1 MQFICEALVSDADRK
16 RRGVH
21 ICDQLVEKAIEG
33 KNARLSSRSLATDR
47 ATLCPADF
55 GAALTDR
62 AEKLR
67 QQATVDKEI
76 AEMTGFE
83 AAKEM
88 FADIKQKVEYVEAG
102 GDHRMLETC
111 LNMIVVGSP
120 GTGKTSF
127 AQPCRPPR
135 CQLTDAAHQSSSPR

>member
-67 QQATVDKEI
+67 QQVRFGAVACRMPLLEFQATCPQRWLPASNVPK
-76 AEMTGFE
+76 GHGR
-83 AAKEM
+83 
-88 FADIKQKVEYVEAG
+88 Q
-102 GDHRMLETC
+102 GDR
-111 LNMIVVGSP
+111 
-120 GTGKTSF
+120 
-127 AQPCRPPR
+127 
-135 CQLTDAAHQSSSPR
+135 